1 MNSFY
6 LFLVLF
12 VIFTLLVIIGSFAVQ
27 INRYKKTGYYQITK
41 LSFFAMQRDKGRL
54 GEYETYRLLKSFEK
68 SGARFLFNVYLPKGN
83 DETTEID
90 VLMIGRN
97 GIFVFESKNYSGWI
111 FGDERQKI
119 WTQTLPSGR
128 GRAHKEHFLNPVWQN
143 KLHIEALRQ
152 VLGDRNVDLFSL
164 IVFSDRCELKKINLY
179 HNDICVIHRRDI
191 VSAVNRCRGSVSLSD
206 EDIAGIY
213 SELYP
218 YTQISEE
225 EKRKHID
232 DIQRA
237 VNSGNNTDNSI
248 PETIVP
254 VAATV
259 PAVSPTVP
267 SVDSSTDPPAAFSTD
282 VIAESAAV
290 PSPETDSEPALIC
303 PKCGA
308 ALVLRRAKRGAN
320 AGKQFYGCSNYPKC
334 KYIK

>member
-6 LFLVLF
+6 LFLILF
-12 VIFTLLVIIGSFAVQ
+12 VILVPVAVVGPYLAVLIG
-27 INRYKKTGYYQITK
+27 RYKKTSYYQITK
-41 LSFFAMQRDKGRL
+41 IPYFTMQRDKGRL

-68 SGARFLFNVYLPKGN
+68 KGARFLFNVYLPKGN

-90 VLMIGRN
+90 VLMIDRN
-97 GIFVFESKNYSGWI
+97 GIIVFESKNYSGWI
-111 FGDERQKI
+111 FGDERQKV
-119 WTQTLPSGR
+119 WTQTLPNGR
-128 GRAHKEHFLNPVWQN
+128 GRAHKERFLNPVWQN

-164 IVFSDRCELKKINLY
+164 IVFSDRCELKKIKLY

-191 VSAVNRCRGSVSLSD
+191 VSAVNRCQGNNDLSD
-206 EDIAGIY
+206 EDIASIY
-213 SELYP
+213 NELFP
-218 YTQISEE
+218 YSQVTEE

-232 DIQRA
+232 DIQRSL
-237 VNSGNNTDNSI
+237 NSGRSGDDSI

-259 PAVSPTVP
+259 PAVSPTV
-267 SVDSSTDPPAAFSTD
+267 SSADTSTGSMAGPTAA
-282 VIAESAAV
+282 
-290 PSPETDSEPALIC
+290 PSPEANRESALIC

-308 ALVLRRAKRGAN
+308 ALVLRTAKRGAN
-320 AGKQFYGCSNYPKC
+320 AGKEFYGCSNYPKC